1 MNIGY
6 SYPLFRVFGITINID
21 FSWLFAFTLVM
32 FSLAEGFFP
41 HMYPGLAWYQYWFV
55 SAIAA
60 LFLFL
65 SVLLHELAH
74 SVVAIKNG
82 IPVKDIYLF
91 IFGGVAM
98 IEREP
103 KSAGV
108 EFKVAIAGPL
118 MSFSLSFLFFLF
130 AYFYPYDDLF
140 NGFINY
146 MFMVNLSLGLFNL
159 VPAFPL
165 DGGRI
170 LRSILWTK
178 KGLLKATKIAAD
190 FGNYFGMLLIVVGV
204 LWVFSGAVING
215 LWLIFL
221 GVFIRRAS
229 KQAYISTKISSIL
242 SRYRVDNFL
251 TTMNPILHT
260 EPVETFLNLYQPF
273 YRTNLYPV
281 ISQDGKI
288 RFISYQDIK
297 KLPFYEVE
305 GKTVGEFQ
313 TDVIH
318 TVDPSENLVDAYRL
332 MVKNNLSE
340 VPAVYNNTFVGILKR
355 DIIDTILEHY
365 MREMDED
372 SSGRRR

>member
-6 SYPLFRVFGITINID
+6 SYPLLRIFGITINID
-21 FSWLFAFTLVM
+21 FSWLFAFILVV
-32 FSLAEGFFP
+32 FSLAQGFFP
-41 HMYPGLAWYQYWFV
+41 HMYPGLVWYQYWLAGTV
-55 SAIAA
+55 SA
-60 LFLFL
+60 LFLFI

-74 SVVAIKNG
+74 SLVAIKSG

-98 IEREP
+98 IEKEP
-103 KSAGV
+103 KSASV
-108 EFKVAIAGPL
+108 EFRVAVAGPL
-118 MSFSLSFLFFLF
+118 MSFFLASLFLMF
-130 AYFYPYDDLF
+130 AYLYPYDDLF
-140 NGFINY
+140 NGFLNY

-170 LRSILWTK
+170 LRSILWPK
-178 KGLLKATKIAAD
+178 KGLLKATKIAAG
-190 FGNYFGMLLIVVGV
+190 FGNYFGILLIIAGV
-204 LWVFSGAVING
+204 LSAISGALING

-251 TTMNPILHT
+251 TTMNPILHS
-260 EPVETFLNLYQPF
+260 EPVETYLNLYHPF
-273 YRTNLYPV
+273 YRTNIYPV
-281 ISQDGKI
+281 LSQDGKI
-288 RFISYQDIK
+288 RFIYYPELK

-305 GKTVGEFQ
+305 GKTVGDFQ
-313 TDVIH
+313 TDFRYA
-318 TVDPSENLVDAYRL
+318 VDPSDSLVDAYRL
-332 MVKNNLSE
+332 MLKNNLSE
-340 VPAVYNNTFVGILKR
+340 VPAVYNDTFVGILKK
-355 DIIDTILEHY
+355 DIIDTILNQY

-372 SSGRRR
+372 PPGRRR